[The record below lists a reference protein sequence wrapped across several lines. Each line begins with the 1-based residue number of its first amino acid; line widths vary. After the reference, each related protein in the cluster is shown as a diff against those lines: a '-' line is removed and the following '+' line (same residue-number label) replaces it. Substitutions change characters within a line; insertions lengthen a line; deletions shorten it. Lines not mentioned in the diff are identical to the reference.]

1 MRRVWLLLAFASA
14 LVLWL
19 WRSPHGEA
27 PTGTA
32 PSANAATAP
41 GYVATGAEL
50 IDTDADGQAQYT
62 LHATQI
68 SQPAPAADIELTAP
82 QFVYHGEIVWTLTA
96 ARGVLPPAAQQI
108 SLQGDVVA
116 QAQRAG
122 ALPLQLRTASLD
134 VDMQARTA
142 DSSDAVAM
150 EWGRNRLWASGLH
163 ADLNT
168 DALRLKSPVHGEV
181 ARVDK

>member
-1 MRRVWLLLAFASA
+1 MRRIWLLLAFASA

-19 WRSPHGEA
+19 WRSPRGEA
-27 PTGTA
+27 PSNAA
-32 PSANAATAP
+32 PSTNTAAAP

-50 IDTDADGQAQYT
+50 IDTDADGQPQYS

-68 SQPAPAADIELTAP
+68 SQPSPNADIELTAP
-82 QFVYHGEIVWTLTA
+82 QFVSRGDTAWTLTA
-96 ARGVLPPAAQQI
+96 ARGLLPPAAQQI

-116 QAQRAG
+116 QAQRVG
-122 ALPLQLRTASLD
+122 ASPLVLRTARLN
-134 VDMQARTA
+134 VDMEARTA

-163 ADLNT
+163 ADMNS

-181 ARVDK
+181 ARSEP

>member
-1 MRRVWLLLAFASA
+1 VRRVWLLLAFAAA

-19 WRSPHGEA
+19 WRSPRGEA
-27 PTGTA
+27 PNSAA
-32 PSANAATAP
+32 PSANAAATP
-41 GYVATGAEL
+41 GYVASGAEL
-50 IDTDADGQAQYT
+50 VDTGADGQAQYT

-68 SQPAPAADIELTAP
+68 SQSSPAADIELTAP
-82 QFVYHGEIVWTLTA
+82 QFVYRGETAWTLTA
-96 ARGVLPPAAQQI
+96 ARGVLPPAAQQV
-108 SLQGDVVA
+108 SLQGDVIA

-122 ALPLQLRTASLD
+122 AAPLQLRTARLE

-142 DSSDAVAM
+142 DTSDAVSM

-163 ADLNT
+163 ADMNT

-181 ARVDK
+181 ARVEK

>member
-19 WRSPHGEA
+19 WRSPRGEA
-27 PTGTA
+27 PTSAA
-32 PSANAATAP
+32 PSANAAAAP

-50 IDTDADGQAQYT
+50 IDTGADGQPQYS

-68 SQPAPAADIELTAP
+68 AQPSPNADIELTAP
-82 QFVYHGEIVWTLTA
+82 QLVYHGDTAWTLTA
-96 ARGVLPPAAQQI
+96 ARGLLPPAAQQV

-122 ALPLQLRTASLD
+122 ASPLVLRTASLN
-134 VDMQARTA
+134 VDMEARTA

-150 EWGRNRLWASGLH
+150 EWGRNRLWANGLH
-163 ADLNT
+163 ADMNS

-181 ARVDK
+181 AQSGP